1 MNTIINKEDNT
12 IEQSEINCENCHS
25 IVKGRFCSEC
35 GQSTESSLKYFWTV
49 ILHLLDDIFS
59 FDSRA
64 SRTIVPLLFNPG
76 FLTKEYIAGRR
87 VHYVPPL
94 RLYLF
99 ISIIFFL
106 SLKFFIDTDFNAL
119 TEKNKN
125 QKITE
130 ITQRIDQQIE
140 ALQTEKIS
148 APPKTIE
155 TITNNINQLIKYKND
170 IASEKKDLKVHSII
184 DLADLELKRIKNK
197 APLTKVQQQ
206 KYDRIKQAL
215 NSGKEINDIV
225 TISNNDKGT
234 LELSFLTEENN
245 KILNAKA
252 EELETKAAELLKT
265 SPNKLFREAISKL
278 PQIMFVI
285 LPLFALLLKV
295 MFILKKRLYMEHLTV
310 ALHSHSFIFLSIL
323 LIEIFNLA
331 LESLNDPESFLERI
345 LIILSALLVC
355 WIPVYLYLM
364 QKRIYQQGYLITSI
378 KYFVIGILY
387 IILLATAAIVAFVWG
402 LLSS

>member
-1 MNTIINKEDNT
+1 MNTIMSKEDT
-12 IEQSEINCENCHS
+12 LIEQSEKNCENCHS
-25 IVKGRFCSEC
+25 IVQGTYCSEC

-106 SLKFFIDTDFNAL
+106 SLKFFINTDFNAL

-130 ITQRIDQQIE
+130 ITQKIDQQIE

-148 APPKTIE
+148 APPEILATIDQNILQLAHYKKE
-155 TITNNINQLIKYKND
+155 MFLKENN
-170 IASEKKDLKVHSII
+170 LKVDSII
-184 DLADLELKRIKNK
+184 ELAELDLIQVKNK
-197 APLTKVQQQ
+197 QPLTEIQQQ

-215 NSGKEINDIV
+215 NSGEEINDIV
-225 TISNNDKGT
+225 AISNNKEGT
-234 LELSFLTEENN
+234 LELSFLNEENN

-252 EELETKAAELLKT
+252 DELETKATELLKT
-265 SPNKLFREAISKL
+265 SPNKLFHEAISKL

-295 MFILKKRLYMEHLTV
+295 MFIFKKRLYMEHLTV

-331 LESLNDPESFLERI
+331 LNSLNDPESFLERI

-364 QKRIYQQGYLITSI
+364 QKRIYQQGYLLTSI